1 MMTRLGDML
10 AMKPEITRPQRTR
23 WPHARSI
30 PRRTGSLVGKQQTAV
45 RGAHPIN
52 LCLQVPRVNG
62 GCASIVSFEW
72 AGRDRRVWRRRLV
85 RRSDYRKARSSSP
98 TSRWHPYAIDPTVDY
113 SSEPMTLVEFRLED
127 ADGGTLLMI
136 VESGFDRVP
145 LARRAEAFKMNE
157 QGWTE
162 QMRNIDRYV
171 SRP

>member
-1 MMTRLGDML
+1 
-10 AMKPEITRPQRTR
+10 MKPEITRPQRTR

-98 TSRWHPYAIDPTVDY
+98 TSTGSRDAGPSIVTQPKGCTSNDGVLDSQPRGCRYHYGHRSHRKEGHPART
-113 SSEPMTLVEFRLED
+113 TLAPVARHDQRGGFR
-127 ADGGTLLMI
+127 
-136 VESGFDRVP
+136 RVV
-145 LARRAEAFKMNE
+145 RREA
-157 QGWTE
+157 
-162 QMRNIDRYV
+162 
-171 SRP
+171 